1 MKYMPIPE
9 SDPNNVRLKVAFI
22 LIWLFAAC
30 VFAFSQPTRY
40 RVRAVRQLYYVPDTV
55 YWGQDLQVYSPYLD
69 TIMFK
74 LESVQGFPLVVF
86 TRTYQ
91 AISTKTMQP
100 GLYKWQLIYRDE
112 DGKYQTDT
120 GLLVIK

>member
-1 MKYMPIPE
+1 MNYMPIPE

-40 RVRAVRQLYYVPDTV
+40 RVRAIQKMYYVPDTV

-69 TIMFK
+69 TILFR
-74 LESVQGFPLVVF
+74 LDSFEGSPLVVF

-91 AISTKTMQP
+91 AVSTKTMQP
-100 GLYKWQLIYRDE
+100 GMYKWQLIYRNRA
-112 DGKYQTDT
+112 GVYQTDN
-120 GLLVIK
+120 GRLIIK